1 MTFLRFVTTLREVE
15 RASSRLE
22 MVRLLADAL
31 RDLPPDEAPL
41 AVNLLKGQVAPEFE
55 GVEFGVAE
63 KEAAKA
69 LALALGR
76 DEVEV
81 VRAVREKGD
90 IGAYARE
97 ALPQRTGG
105 LSLRHVYDELRA
117 IAEDAG
123 PGSQARKRERLAR
136 LVAAASP
143 EEAALILRIVT
154 GRLRLGVGDAT
165 VLEALALA
173 FLGDRSKKPLL
184 ERAYNLTSD
193 LAYVARLALEGE
205 DALRAVKLEVGKP
218 VRMMLAERLAGPEQ
232 IMEKLGPHFAEHK
245 YDGERVQIHYDGE
258 RFWVYSRRLENITHQ
273 YPDLLEALRE
283 VQHEPFILEA
293 EAVVTDPL
301 TGEMRP
307 FQNVLNRKVKH
318 LTPELLEKYPIKGFV
333 FELLYDRGEALIERP
348 YRERRE
354 RIERWFRPHERLEL
368 SVKRYVETTEE
379 LVRFF
384 DESIEAGCEGLVC
397 KKPDGEYEAGKRG
410 FKWVKYKRGIAGKL
424 SDTLDLVIVGAWLG
438 RGRRAGAYGSLLAAA
453 YNSDEDRF
461 ETLTKIGSGFSDADL
476 NEVLPRRL
484 GPYRRQ
490 ERHPRVWS
498 LQEPDV
504 WFDPVLVVEVEAQEI
519 TLSPGHTC
527 AFGVVQQGRGL
538 ALRFPR
544 FVRYRDDKSPE
555 EATTTREVVEMYHNQ
570 WSQSR

>member
-1 MTFLRFVTTLREVE
+1 MTFQRFVATLLEVE
-15 RASSRLE
+15 RASSRIA
-22 MVRLLADAL
+22 MVKMLAEAF
-31 RDLPPDEAPL
+31 RELPPEEVPL
-41 AVNLLKGQVAPEFE
+41 AVLLLQGRVAPEFE
-55 GVEFGVAE
+55 GLEFGVAE

-76 DEVEV
+76 DEAEIVQ
-81 VRAVREKGD
+81 AVKEKGD
-90 IGAYARE
+90 IGAYALE
-97 ALPQRTGG
+97 ALPRSAGG
-105 LSLRHVYDELRA
+105 LTLQHVYDELRA

-136 LVAAASP
+136 LVAGASP
-143 EEAALILRIVT
+143 EEAAVILRTVT

-173 FLGDRSKKPLL
+173 FLGDRGKKPLL

-193 LAYVARLALEGE
+193 LAYVARLVLEGE
-205 DALRAVKLEVGKP
+205 AALRAVKLEVGKP
-218 VRMMLAERLAGPEQ
+218 VRMMLAERLPGPEQ

-245 YDGERVQIHYDGE
+245 YDGERVQVHFDGE

-283 VQHEPFILEA
+283 VQQRPFILEA

-333 FELLYDRGEALIERP
+333 FELLYADGEVLIERP

-354 RIERWFRPHERLEL
+354 RLERWFRPHERLEL
-368 SVKRYVETTEE
+368 STKRFVETTEE

-384 DESIEAGCEGLVC
+384 DASIEAGCEGLVC
-397 KKPDGEYEAGKRG
+397 KKPDGDYEAGKRG

-438 RGRRAGAYGSLLAAA
+438 RGRRAGTYGSLLAAA
-453 YNSDEDRF
+453 YDPDEDRF
-461 ETLTKIGSGFSDADL
+461 VTLTKVGSGFSDEDL

-484 GPYRRQ
+484 DPYRRE

-498 LQEPDV
+498 LLEPDV
-504 WFDPVLVVEVEAQEI
+504 WFEPVQVIEVEAQEI
-519 TLSPGHTC
+519 TLSPNHTC
-527 AFGVVQQGRGL
+527 AFGAVQEGRGL

-555 EATTTREVVEMYHNQ
+555 EATTTREVVEMYKNQ
-570 WSQSR
+570 WAG

>member
-1 MTFLRFVTTLREVE
+1 MTFRRFVATLSEVE
-15 RASSRLE
+15 KASSRLA
-22 MVRLLADAL
+22 MVKMLAEAF
-31 RDLPPDEAPL
+31 RELPPEEVPL
-41 AVNLLKGQVAPEFE
+41 AVLLLQGRVAPEFE

-69 LALALGR
+69 LALVLGK

-81 VRAVREKGD
+81 VQAVKEKGD

-97 ALPQRTGG
+97 VLPEREGG
-105 LSLRHVYDELRA
+105 LSVKQVYDELRA
-117 IAEDAG
+117 IAEDSG
-123 PGSQARKRERLAR
+123 KGSQQRKRERLAR
-136 LVAAASP
+136 LIAASSP
-143 EEAALILRIVT
+143 EEAAVILRTVT

-173 FLGDRSKKPLL
+173 FLGDRGKKPLL

-193 LAYVARLALEGE
+193 LAYVARLVLEGE
-205 DALRAVKLEVGKP
+205 DALRAVRLEVGKP
-218 VRMMLAERLAGPEQ
+218 VRMMLAERLADPEQ
-232 IMEKLGPHFAEHK
+232 IMEKLGFHYAEHK
-245 YDGERVQIHYDGE
+245 YDGERIQVHFDGR

-283 VQHEPFILEA
+283 VRSESFIIEA
-293 EAVVTDPL
+293 EAVVVDPL

-318 LTPELLEKYPIKGFV
+318 LTKELLEKYPVKGFV
-333 FELLYDRGEALIERP
+333 FEILYYAGEALLDRP
-348 YRERRE
+348 YVERRRALE
-354 RIERWFRPHERLEL
+354 QWFRPHERLEI
-368 SVKRYVETTEE
+368 SVKRYIENIDE
-379 LVRFF
+379 LRQFF

-424 SDTLDLVIVGAWLG
+424 SDTLDLVVVGAWLG
-438 RGRRAGAYGSLLAAA
+438 RGRRAGSYGSLLAAV
-453 YNSDEDRF
+453 YNPDEDRF
-461 ETLTKIGSGFSDADL
+461 ETLTKVGSGFSDEDL

-484 GPYRRQ
+484 EPYRRQ
-490 ERHPRVWS
+490 NKHPRVWS
-498 LQEPDV
+498 LLVPDV
-504 WFDPVLVVEVEAQEI
+504 WFEPVQVIEVEAQEI
-519 TLSPGHTC
+519 TLSPNHTC
-527 AFGVVQQGRGL
+527 AFGAVQEGRGL

-555 EATTTREVVEMYHNQ
+555 EATTTKEVVEMYKNQ
-570 WSQSR
+570 WA

>member
-1 MTFLRFVTTLREVE
+1 MTFRRFVATLEEVE
-15 RASSRLE
+15 RASARLA
-22 MVRLLADAL
+22 MVKMLAEAF
-31 RDLPPDEAPL
+31 RELPPEEVPL
-41 AVNLLKGQVAPEFE
+41 AVNLLQGRVAPEFE
-55 GVEFGVAE
+55 GLEFGVAE

-69 LALALGR
+69 LAIALGR
-76 DEVEV
+76 DEAEV
-81 VRAVREKGD
+81 VQAVKEKGD

-97 ALPQRTGG
+97 TLPERAGG
-105 LSLRHVYDELRA
+105 LNLKRVYEELRA
-117 IAEDAG
+117 VAEDAG

-136 LVAAASP
+136 LVAEASP
-143 EEAALILRIVT
+143 EEAAVILRIVT

-173 FLGDRSKKPLL
+173 FLGDRGKKPLL

-205 DALRAVKLEVGKP
+205 AALQAVRLEVGKP
-218 VRMMLAERLAGPEQ
+218 VRMMLAERLPGPAQ
-232 IMEKLGPHFAEHK
+232 IMEKLGPHYAEHK
-245 YDGERVQIHYDGE
+245 YDGERVQVHFDGA

-273 YPDLLEALRE
+273 YPDLLEALSATQKR
-283 VQHEPFILEA
+283 PFIIEA
-293 EAVVTDPL
+293 EAVVVDPL

-333 FELLYDRGEALIERP
+333 FEILYADGEVLIERP

-354 RIERWFRPHERLEL
+354 RLERWFRPHERLEL
-368 SVKRYVETTEE
+368 SVKHWIESVQDLTD
-379 LVRFF
+379 FF
-384 DESIEAGCEGLVC
+384 DAAIEAGCEGLVC
-397 KKPDGEYEAGKRG
+397 KKADGDYEAGKRG

-438 RGRRAGAYGSLLAAA
+438 RGRRAGSYGSLLAATYDPDA
-453 YNSDEDRF
+453 DRF
-461 ETLTKIGSGFSDADL
+461 ETLTKVGSGFSDEDL

-484 GPYRRQ
+484 DPYRRE

-498 LQEPDV
+498 LLEPDV
-504 WFDPVLVVEVEAQEI
+504 WFDPVQVIEVEAQEI
-519 TLSPGHTC
+519 TLSPNHTC
-527 AFGVVQQGRGL
+527 AFGQVQEGRGL

-555 EATTTREVVEMYHNQ
+555 EATTSSEVVEMYRNQ
-570 WSQSR
+570 WAG

>member
-1 MTFLRFVTTLREVE
+1 MTFRRFVATLSEVE
-15 RASSRLE
+15 KASSRLA
-22 MVRLLADAL
+22 MVRMLADAF
-31 RDLPPDEAPL
+31 RELPPAEVPL
-41 AVNLLKGQVAPEFE
+41 AVLLLQGRVAPEFE
-55 GVEFGVAE
+55 GLEFGVAE

-76 DEVEV
+76 DEAETIK
-81 VRAVREKGD
+81 AVKEKGD
-90 IGAYARE
+90 IGSYARE
-97 ALPQRTGG
+97 VLPERKGG
-105 LSLRHVYDELRA
+105 LTVGQVYEELRA

-123 PGSQARKRERLAR
+123 PGSQQRKRERLAQ

-143 EEAALILRIVT
+143 EEAAVILRTVT

-173 FLGDRSKKPLL
+173 FLGDRGKKPLL

-205 DALRAVKLEVGKP
+205 EALRQVKLEVGKP
-218 VRMMLAERLAGPEQ
+218 VRMMLAERLASPEQ

-245 YDGERVQIHYDGE
+245 YDGERVQVHFDGQ

-283 VQHEPFILEA
+283 VQQEPFVIEA
-293 EAVVTDPL
+293 EAVVTDPV

-318 LTPELLEKYPIKGFV
+318 LTKELMEKYPVKGFV
-333 FELLYDRGEALIERP
+333 FEILYQAGEVLIDRP
-348 YRERRE
+348 YSERRQAL
-354 RIERWFRPHERLEL
+354 ERWFHPHERLEL
-368 SVKRYVETTEE
+368 SVKRYVESADE
-379 LVRFF
+379 LRQFF

-438 RGRRAGAYGSLLAAA
+438 RGRRAGSYGSLLAAV
-453 YNSDEDRF
+453 YNPDEDRF
-461 ETLTKIGSGFSDADL
+461 ETLTKVGSGFSDEDL

-484 GPYRRQ
+484 DAYRRE

-498 LQEPDV
+498 LLAPDV
-504 WFDPVLVVEVEAQEI
+504 WFEPVQVIEVEAQEI
-519 TLSPGHTC
+519 TLSPNHTC
-527 AFGVVQQGRGL
+527 AFGVVQEGRGM

-555 EATTTREVVEMYHNQ
+555 EATTTKEVVEMYQNQ
-570 WSQSR
+570 WG

>member
-1 MTFLRFVTTLREVE
+1 MTFQRFVATLLEVE
-15 RASSRLE
+15 RASSRIA
-22 MVRLLADAL
+22 MVKMLAEAF
-31 RDLPPDEAPL
+31 RELPPEEVPL
-41 AVNLLKGQVAPEFE
+41 AVLLLQGRVAPEFE
-55 GVEFGVAE
+55 GLEFGVAE

-76 DEVEV
+76 DEAETVQ
-81 VRAVREKGD
+81 AVKEKGD
-90 IGAYARE
+90 IGAYALE
-97 ALPQRTGG
+97 VLPRRAGG
-105 LSLRHVYDELRA
+105 LSLRHVYGELRA

-123 PGSQARKRERLAR
+123 PGSQARKRERLSR
-136 LVAAASP
+136 LVAEASP
-143 EEAALILRIVT
+143 EEAAVILRTVT

-173 FLGDRSKKPLL
+173 FLGDRAKKPLL

-205 DALRAVKLEVGKP
+205 EALRQVKLEVGKP
-218 VRMMLAERLAGPEQ
+218 VRMMLAERLPGPEQ

-245 YDGERVQIHYDGE
+245 YDGERVQVHFDGE

-283 VQHEPFILEA
+283 VQREPFILEA
-293 EAVVTDPL
+293 EAVVTDPV

-333 FELLYDRGEALIERP
+333 FELLYADGEVLIERP
-348 YRERRE
+348 YSERRE
-354 RIERWFRPHERLEL
+354 RLERWFRPHERLEL
-368 SVKRYVETTEE
+368 STKRFVETTEE
-379 LVRFF
+379 LVQFF
-384 DESIEAGCEGLVC
+384 DASIEAGCEGLVC
-397 KKPDGEYEAGKRG
+397 KKPDGDYEAGKRG

-438 RGRRAGAYGSLLAAA
+438 RGRRAGTYGSLLAAA
-453 YNSDEDRF
+453 YNPDEDRF
-461 ETLTKIGSGFSDADL
+461 ETLTKVGSGFSDEDL

-484 GPYRRQ
+484 DPYRRG

-498 LQEPDV
+498 LLEPDV
-504 WFDPVLVVEVEAQEI
+504 WFEPVQVIEVEAQEI

-527 AFGVVQQGRGL
+527 AFGAVQEGRGL

-555 EATTTREVVEMYHNQ
+555 EATTTKEVVEMYKNQ
-570 WSQSR
+570 WA

>member
-1 MTFLRFVTTLREVE
+1 MTFRRFVATLLKVE
-15 RASSRLE
+15 RASSRLT
-22 MVRLLADAL
+22 MVKMLAEAF
-31 RDLPPDEAPL
+31 RELPPEEVPL
-41 AVNLLKGQVAPEFE
+41 AVLLLQGRVAPEFE
-55 GVEFGVAE
+55 GLEFGVAE
-63 KEAAKA
+63 KEAAKV
-69 LALALGR
+69 LALVLGR
-76 DEVEV
+76 DEAEV
-81 VRAVREKGD
+81 ARAVKEKGD

-97 ALPQRTGG
+97 VLPEREGG
-105 LSLRHVYDELRA
+105 LTVRQVYDELRA
-117 IAEDAG
+117 IAEDSG
-123 PGSQARKRERLAR
+123 KGSQLRKRERLAR
-136 LVAAASP
+136 LLTAASP
-143 EEAALILRIVT
+143 EEAAVILRTVT

-173 FLGDRSKKPLL
+173 FLGDRDKKPLL

-193 LAYVARLALEGE
+193 LAYVARLAIEGE
-205 DALRAVKLEVGKP
+205 EALRAVKLEVGKP

-245 YDGERVQIHYDGE
+245 YDGERVQVHFDGQ

-273 YPDLLEALRE
+273 YPDLLEALDE
-283 VQHEPFILEA
+283 VQKEPFIIEA
-293 EAVVTDPL
+293 EAVVVDPV

-318 LTPELLEKYPIKGFV
+318 LTPELLEKYPVKGFV
-333 FELLYDRGEALIERP
+333 FEILYHADKALIDRP
-348 YRERRE
+348 YTERRQE
-354 RIERWFRPHERLEL
+354 LERWFRPHERLEL
-368 SVKRYVETTEE
+368 STKHFIETTGE
-379 LVRFF
+379 LVQFF
-384 DESIEAGCEGLVC
+384 DASIEAGCEGLVC

-424 SDTLDLVIVGAWLG
+424 SDTLDLVVVGAWLG
-438 RGRRAGAYGSLLAAA
+438 RGKRAGSYGSLLAAA

-461 ETLTKIGSGFSDADL
+461 ETLTKVGSGFSDEDL

-484 GPYRRQ
+484 EPYRRE

-498 LQEPDV
+498 LLEPDV
-504 WFDPVLVVEVEAQEI
+504 WFDPALVVEVEAQEI

-527 AFGVVQQGRGL
+527 AFGAVREGRGL

-555 EATTTREVVEMYHNQ
+555 EATTTKEVVEMYRNQ
-570 WSQSR
+570 WA

>member
-1 MTFLRFVTTLREVE
+1 MTFQRFVATLLEVE
-15 RASSRLE
+15 RASSRIA
-22 MVRLLADAL
+22 MVKMLAEAF
-31 RDLPPDEAPL
+31 RELPPEEVPL
-41 AVNLLKGQVAPEFE
+41 AVLLLQGRVAPEFE
-55 GVEFGVAE
+55 GLEFGVAE

-76 DEVEV
+76 DEAETVQ
-81 VRAVREKGD
+81 AVKEKGD
-90 IGAYARE
+90 IGAYALE
-97 ALPQRTGG
+97 VLPRRAGG
-105 LSLRHVYDELRA
+105 LSLRHVYGELRA

-123 PGSQARKRERLAR
+123 PGSQARKRERLSR
-136 LVAAASP
+136 LVAEASP
-143 EEAALILRIVT
+143 EEAAVILRTVT

-173 FLGDRSKKPLL
+173 FLGDRAKKPLL

-205 DALRAVKLEVGKP
+205 EALRQVKLEVGKP
-218 VRMMLAERLAGPEQ
+218 VRMMLAERLPGPEQ

-245 YDGERVQIHYDGE
+245 YDGERVQVHFDGE

-283 VQHEPFILEA
+283 VQHGPFILEA
-293 EAVVTDPL
+293 EAVVTDPV

-333 FELLYDRGEALIERP
+333 FELLYADGEVLIERP
-348 YRERRE
+348 YSERRE
-354 RIERWFRPHERLEL
+354 RLERWFRPHERLEL
-368 SVKRYVETTEE
+368 STKRFVETTEE
-379 LVRFF
+379 LVQFF
-384 DESIEAGCEGLVC
+384 DASIEAGCEGLVC
-397 KKPDGEYEAGKRG
+397 KKPDGDYEAGKRG

-438 RGRRAGAYGSLLAAA
+438 RGRRAGTYGSLLAAA
-453 YNSDEDRF
+453 YNPDEDRF
-461 ETLTKIGSGFSDADL
+461 ETLTKVGSGFSDEDL

-484 GPYRRQ
+484 DPYRRG

-498 LQEPDV
+498 LLEPDV
-504 WFDPVLVVEVEAQEI
+504 WFEPVQVIEVEAQEI
-519 TLSPGHTC
+519 TLSPNHTC
-527 AFGVVQQGRGL
+527 AFGAVQEGRGL

-555 EATTTREVVEMYHNQ
+555 EATTTKEVVEMYKNQ
-570 WSQSR
+570 WA

>member
-1 MTFLRFVTTLREVE
+1 MTFRNFVAALSEVE
-15 RASSRLE
+15 KASSRLAMVE
-22 MVRLLADAL
+22 MLAEAF
-31 RDLPPDEAPL
+31 RQLPPEEVPL
-41 AVNLLKGQVAPEFE
+41 AVLLLQGRVAPEFE

-63 KEAAKA
+63 REAAKA
-69 LALALGR
+69 LALALGK
-76 DEVEV
+76 DEAEV
-81 VRAVREKGD
+81 VRAVKEKGD

-97 ALPQRTGG
+97 VLPEREGG
-105 LSLRHVYDELRA
+105 LSVKQVYDELRA
-117 IAEDAG
+117 IAEDSG
-123 PGSQARKRERLAR
+123 KGSQQRKRERLAR
-136 LVAAASP
+136 LLAAASP
-143 EEAALILRIVT
+143 EEAAVILRAVT

-173 FLGDRSKKPLL
+173 FLGDRGKKPLL

-205 DALRAVKLEVGKP
+205 EALRQVKLEVGKP
-218 VRMMLAERLAGPEQ
+218 VRMMLAERLPDPER

-245 YDGERVQIHYDGE
+245 YDGERVQVHFDGQ

-273 YPDLLEALRE
+273 YPDLLEALGE
-283 VQHEPFILEA
+283 VQKEPFIIEA
-293 EAVVTDPL
+293 EAVVVDPV

-318 LTPELLEKYPIKGFV
+318 LTRELLEKYPVKGFV
-333 FELLYDRGEALIERP
+333 FEILYHDGRALIDRP
-348 YRERRE
+348 YSERRQMLE
-354 RIERWFRPHERLEL
+354 QWFRAHERLEL
-368 SVKRYVETTEE
+368 SVKRYVESADE
-379 LVRFF
+379 LRQFF

-438 RGRRAGAYGSLLAAA
+438 RGRRAGSYGSLLAAV
-453 YNSDEDRF
+453 YNPDEDRF
-461 ETLTKIGSGFSDADL
+461 ETLTKVGSGFSDEDL
-476 NEVLPRRL
+476 NRVLPERL
-484 GPYRRQ
+484 EPYRRE

-498 LQEPDV
+498 LLKPDV
-504 WFDPVLVVEVEAQEI
+504 WFDPALVIEVEAQEI
-519 TLSPGHTC
+519 TLSPNHTC
-527 AFGVVQQGRGL
+527 AYGAVQEGRGL

-555 EATTTREVVEMYHNQ
+555 EATTTKEVVEMYKNQ
-570 WSQSR
+570 WA

>member
-1 MTFLRFVTTLREVE
+1 MTFRRFVATLLEVE
-15 RASSRLE
+15 RASSRIA
-22 MVRLLADAL
+22 MVKMLAEAF
-31 RDLPPDEAPL
+31 RELPPEEVPL
-41 AVNLLKGQVAPEFE
+41 AVMLLQGRVVPEFE
-55 GVEFGVAE
+55 GLEFGVAE

-76 DEVEV
+76 DEFEV
-81 VRAVREKGD
+81 LQAVKARGD

-97 ALPQRTGG
+97 ALPEQGGG
-105 LSLRHVYDELRA
+105 LTVKQVYDELRA
-117 IAEDAG
+117 IAEDSG
-123 PGSQARKRERLAR
+123 KGSQLRKRERLAR
-136 LVAAASP
+136 LLAAASP
-143 EEAALILRIVT
+143 EEAAVILRTVT

-173 FLGDRSKKPLL
+173 FLGDRGKKPLL

-193 LAYVARLALEGE
+193 LAYVARLVLEGE
-205 DALRAVKLEVGKP
+205 EALRRVKLEVGKP
-218 VRMMLAERLAGPEQ
+218 VRMMLAERLPDPER
-232 IMEKLGPHFAEHK
+232 IMEKLGPHYAEHK
-245 YDGERVQIHYDGE
+245 YDGERVQVHFDGQ

-283 VQHEPFILEA
+283 VQREPFIVEA
-293 EAVVTDPL
+293 EAVVVDPL

-318 LTPELLEKYPIKGFV
+318 LTPELLEKYPVKGFV
-333 FELLYDRGEALIERP
+333 FEILFQAGEALIDRP
-348 YRERRE
+348 YSERRE
-354 RIERWFRPHERLEL
+354 RLERWFRPHERLEL
-368 SVKRYVETTEE
+368 SSKRFIETTEE

-384 DESIEAGCEGLVC
+384 DASIEAGCEGLVC

-438 RGRRAGAYGSLLAAA
+438 RGRRAGSYGSLLAAV
-453 YNSDEDRF
+453 YNPDEDRF
-461 ETLTKIGSGFSDADL
+461 ETLTKVGSGFSDEDL

-484 GPYRRQ
+484 EPYRR
-490 ERHPRVWS
+490 EARHPRVWS
-498 LQEPDV
+498 LLAPDV
-504 WFDPVLVVEVEAQEI
+504 WFEPALVVEVEAQEI
-519 TLSPGHTC
+519 TLSPNHTC
-527 AFGVVQQGRGL
+527 AFGVVQEGRGL

-555 EATTTREVVEMYHNQ
+555 EATTTREVVEMYRNQ
-570 WSQSR
+570 WA